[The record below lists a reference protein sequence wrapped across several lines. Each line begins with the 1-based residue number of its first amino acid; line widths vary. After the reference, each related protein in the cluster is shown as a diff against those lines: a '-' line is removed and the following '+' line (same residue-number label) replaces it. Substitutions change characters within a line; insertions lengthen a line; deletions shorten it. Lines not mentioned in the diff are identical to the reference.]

1 MAQLAETKKSLKDLI
16 FGKKLRKFR
25 VVDPI
30 DLMYEE
36 GGETRK
42 RGFWKTD
49 PVHPT
54 AGGYQAL
61 LDGVIKKIRGVMLQP
76 GLHSWRCPWAAY
88 RRTTAASA
96 AVMGY
101 RG

>member
-1 MAQLAETKKSLKDLI
+1 MSQLAEIKKSIKDLV

-36 GGETRK
+36 DGDGGDTRK
-42 RGFWKTD
+42 RGFCETD
-49 PVHPT
+49 PAHPT

-61 LDGVIKKIRGVMLQP
+61 LDGIINVEF
-76 GLHSWRCPWAAY
+76 
-88 RRTTAASA
+88 SA
-96 AVMGY
+96 FY
-101 RG
+101 TPSPLSRIFEN